1 MSKRVKYISPDIACI
16 RAIET
21 TQRLKINVEK
31 HIQNKSGV
39 LKKAKPKGYT
49 IDIAP
54 KLNER
59 LDVGQVIKAFAENK
73 KIALKITDA
82 YVKSIGASVTKET
95 QSHSMQIQIF
105 SFCSKGFSRS
115 KASYFRSIIPLSKKL
130 TFFNLIETESFYNDE
145 LSSRG
150 LVKLNFTGH
159 EFEVYI
165 IEREKKKYLCTECA
179 SKLTT
184 EDFMEFNWSIKV
196 ALGYLLGHLPQ
207 DDEYFFAY
215 NKREMKQSS
224 GFIYQQQR
232 DSIRTI
238 YTPINTNPYGW
249 KMKRSIADEY
259 YGKIQEINS
268 LQLSKL
274 CELIYNEEDIKAI
287 LLLITES
294 LSRSLLLMPAGLSVA
309 LEGLSSYFYQKD
321 ISKIRPIKDNSL
333 GKRFISELKNIVD
346 RYETE
351 EGFTGYEILLSK
363 ILNINSPTN
372 REKLKAPFSYQ
383 EINLTGVDEEILE
396 YRNDFLHGNLNLKPQ
411 KGKKSYTMDSFE
423 ISLRLL
429 TLLNMCIL
437 KMAGYCGY
445 IINHVKMQEKG
456 LNKKIKEDYYR
467 II

>member
-1 MSKRVKYISPDIACI
+1 MDKRIKYISADVAFI
-16 RAIET
+16 RTLES
-21 TQRLKINVEK
+21 TQRLKISVDK
-31 HIQNKSGV
+31 RILNKSGF
-39 LKKAKPKGYT
+39 LKKAKPKGFT

-59 LDVGQVIKAFAENK
+59 LVVGEVIKAFAGNK

-82 YVKSIGASVTKET
+82 YIKSIGASVTKET
-95 QSHSMQIQIF
+95 HSHCMQIQIF
-105 SFCSKGFSRS
+105 SFCSKSFSRS

-130 TFFNLIETESFYNDE
+130 SFFNLFETDSFYNDE
-145 LSSRG
+145 FSSRG
-150 LVKLNFTGH
+150 LVKLFFNGH
-159 EFEVYI
+159 EFEIYI
-165 IEREKKKYLCTECA
+165 IEREKKKYLCTECT
-179 SKLTT
+179 SKLTA
-184 EDFMEFNWSIKV
+184 EDFMDFNWAIKV

-207 DDEYFFAY
+207 DDEYLFAY
-215 NKREMKQSS
+215 SNREMKHTS

-238 YTPINTNPYGW
+238 YTPINANPYGW
-249 KMKRSIADEY
+249 KMKRSIADKY
-259 YGKIQEINS
+259 YGKMPEINS
-268 LQLSKL
+268 EQLSKL
-274 CELIYNEEDIKAI
+274 CELVYTEDDIKAI

-321 ISKIRPIKDNSL
+321 ISKIKPIKDKSI
-333 GKRFISELKNIVD
+333 GMKFISELKD
-346 RYETE
+346 TLDKYKTKD
-351 EGFTGYEILLSK
+351 GFTGYDILLNK

-383 EINLTGVDEEILE
+383 GINLTEVDEEIIE
-396 YRNDFLHGNLNLKPQ
+396 YRNDFLHGNINLKPQ
-411 KGKKSYTMDSFE
+411 KGKKTYTMDSFE

-429 TLLNMCIL
+429 TLLNMSIM
-437 KMAGYCGY
+437 KMTGYSGY

-467 II
+467 VI